1 MSGVKVSIV
10 QLPKK
15 KKKKATWIFFFFI
28 ISTIWILKILFNFK
42 NLSLFIIQ
50 RKECLHLS
58 LLSYQDNL
66 VVLSNNQVVIALI
79 RHVKNTTMFL
89 YLFYQ
94 SCDFIAQ
101 SQPPKKEKSCLSGLS
116 CLSDHNFSFIFCLQF
131 FLKYII

>member
-1 MSGVKVSIV
+1 MSGVKVSIA

-15 KKKKATWIFFFFI
+15 KKKRQLGFFFFFFI
-28 ISTIWILKILFNFK
+28 ISTTWILKILYNFK
-42 NLSLFIIQ
+42 YLSLFIIQ

-58 LLSYQDNL
+58 LSYQDNL
-66 VVLSNNQVVIALI
+66 VVLSNHQVFIALI

-101 SQPPKKEKSCLSGLS
+101 SQPPKKEKSYLSGLS
-116 CLSDHNFSFIFCLQF
+116 CLSDHNFSFIFCLQY
-131 FLKYII
+131 FLK